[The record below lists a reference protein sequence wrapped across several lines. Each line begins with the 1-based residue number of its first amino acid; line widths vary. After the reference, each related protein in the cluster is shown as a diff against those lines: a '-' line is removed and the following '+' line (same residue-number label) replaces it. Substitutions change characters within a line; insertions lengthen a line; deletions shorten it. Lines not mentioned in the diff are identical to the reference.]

1 MVKLTIDSQ
10 PIEVEEGT
18 SVLGAAK
25 ELTIEIPTL
34 CHSDFLEPYAGCRLC
49 MVKVGDGNGGYL
61 TTSCSL
67 TAEEGMEIVTDD
79 DDVFHSR
86 KLVLELLLA
95 KCPTVEVLQ
104 ELGAQ
109 YGIEK
114 SRFEPPPQ
122 SEPEPV
128 GGEEGMVM
136 EPEEDRCI
144 LCGLCTRICQE
155 RVKAYAI
162 AMAERGKDCYPAAP
176 YEQPSPDCIACG
188 ACVSICPTG
197 SAKAY
202 DRLDR
207 KIIHP
212 ELTLESNAAVR
223 FATKQAVPNVPTV
236 IHEDCIHFR
245 QMEDD
250 VSDDACRIC
259 EDSCPKECIDLDS
272 KDEEVQV
279 EVGTIVVSTGFQVF
293 NPEVIPELG
302 YRRLPNVITS
312 QEFELMTRA
321 DGMTEG
327 DILMENGEHPESI
340 AILHCIGS
348 RDK

>member
-1 MVKLTIDSQ
+1 MVKLTIDNQ

-18 SVLGAAK
+18 SVLRAAGDIN
-25 ELTIEIPTL
+25 IEIPTL
-34 CHSDFLEPYAGCRLC
+34 CHSDFLEPYVGCRLC
-49 MVKVGDGNGGYL
+49 MVKVDDGNGGYL
-61 TTSCSL
+61 TTSCNL
-67 TAEEGMEIVTDD
+67 TAEDGMKVVTDD
-79 DDVFHSR
+79 EDVFQSR

-95 KCPTVEVLQ
+95 KCPTVEILQ
-104 ELGAQ
+104 DLGAQ

-114 SRFEPPPQ
+114 SRFEPPPTP
-122 SEPEPV
+122 EPEPV
-128 GGEEGMVM
+128 EGEEEMVM
-136 EPEEDRCI
+136 EPKEDRCI

-155 RVKAYAI
+155 RVKAFAI
-162 AMAERGKDCYPAAP
+162 AMAERGDRSYPAAP

-188 ACVSICPTG
+188 SCVSICPTG

-236 IHEDCIHFR
+236 MHEDCIHFR
-245 QMEDD
+245 QMEDG

-259 EDSCPKECIDLDS
+259 EDACPKECIDLDS

-279 EVGTIVVSTGFQVF
+279 EVGTIVVTVQPGGYTGA
-293 NPEVIPELG
+293 G
-302 YRRLPNVITS
+302 LPALAECYNQPGV
-312 QEFELMTRA
+312 RA
-321 DGMTEG
+321 DDPRRRHDRGRYSDGKRGTPRIYR
-327 DILMENGEHPESI
+327 DTT
-340 AILHCIGS
+340 LHWFARQETS
-348 RDK
+348 